1 MLSEILHLLSNNR
14 WFALLSVAYLLS
26 TIGSGLTQ
34 VVVYGELAQRHAS
47 PFGFS
52 LAYVF
57 SILPSVFALHVGKRM
72 LERLSPISI
81 LVISEAVGAL
91 GVVVPF
97 AALRCDSVTLLVAS
111 SFLPAISVGIGV
123 PAYSLL
129 LKRGFVD
136 KDFATVSAIESI
148 SLSSHIILGVGV
160 GTLLF
165 PFLARDIYLVL
176 DLLTYLVSICL
187 LIMSKGSTP
196 VTVNAIENHMPSSDT
211 QGVRKSVRPV
221 VYWPIP
227 VVAALTSPAMALLPA
242 AGDQFSQVT
251 WIDMSLNASLAL
263 LLARGASQLLGPALI
278 KHRTVDELY
287 KNKWAMSAYFAGF
300 STFYIVALASTSLLV
315 ACLCILS
322 AHILAYALSATVQT
336 ALFKKFP
343 ERDLVTVSSRT
354 YQVQIISASLP
365 GLLAGLLA
373 ESIGILWSYLGLTI
387 IVVAVCICVSIAQSR
402 RECEEK

>member
-1 MLSEILHLLSNNR
+1 MLAEILHLLSKHR
-14 WFALLSVAYLLS
+14 WFTLLSVAYLLS

-47 PFGFS
+47 PLGFS
-52 LAYVF
+52 LTYVF
-57 SILPSVFALHVGKRM
+57 SILPAVFALYVGKRM
-72 LERLSPISI
+72 LEGMRPISI
-81 LVISEAVGAL
+81 LVFSEAVGAL

-97 AALRCDSVTLLVAS
+97 AALRFDSVSLLVAS
-111 SFLPAISVGIGV
+111 SLLPSISVGIGV

-129 LKRGFVD
+129 LKRGFIV

-165 PFLARDIYLVL
+165 PFLARDAYLGV
-176 DLLTYLVSICL
+176 DLLTFVVSIGL
-187 LIMSKGSTP
+187 LIASKKSAP
-196 VTVNAIENHMPSSDT
+196 VVVNAIDKHVPSLDAKGT
-211 QGVRKSVRPV
+211 QNSVRTV

-242 AGDQFSQVT
+242 AGDQFLPVT
-251 WIDMSLNASLAL
+251 WIDLSPNASLAL

-278 KHRTVDELY
+278 KHRTVNELY
-287 KNKWAMSAYFAGF
+287 KNKWAMAAYFAGF
-300 STFYIVALASTSLLV
+300 STLYVVALASSSLLV
-315 ACLCILS
+315 ACLCVLT

-336 ALFKKFP
+336 ALFKKFT
-343 ERDLVTVSSRT
+343 ERDLVAVSSRT

-365 GLLAGLLA
+365 GLLAGLVA
-373 ESIGILWSYLGLTI
+373 ESIGILGSYLSLTF
-387 IVVAVCICVSIAQSR
+387 IVVAVCIGVSIEQSH

>member
-1 MLSEILHLLSNNR
+1 MLSEILHLLKTNR

-57 SILPSVFALHVGKRM
+57 SILPSVLALHVGRRM

-91 GVVVPF
+91 GVLVPF
-97 AALRCDSVTLLVAS
+97 TALRFDSVSLLVAS
-111 SFLPAISVGIGV
+111 SLLPAISVGIGV

-165 PFLARDIYLVL
+165 PFLARDVYLGV
-176 DLLTYLVSICL
+176 DLLTYVVSIGL
-187 LIMSKGSTP
+187 LIASKGSTP
-196 VTVNAIENHMPSSDT
+196 VNVNAVDTHMSISNA
-211 QGVRKSVRPV
+211 QEARKSVRPV
-221 VYWPIP
+221 VYWSIP
-227 VVAALTSPAMALLPA
+227 VVAALISPAMALLPA
-242 AGDQFSQVT
+242 AGDHF
-251 WIDMSLNASLAL
+251 
-263 LLARGASQLLGPALI
+263 
-278 KHRTVDELY
+278 
-287 KNKWAMSAYFAGF
+287 
-300 STFYIVALASTSLLV
+300 
-315 ACLCILS
+315 
-322 AHILAYALSATVQT
+322 
-336 ALFKKFP
+336 
-343 ERDLVTVSSRT
+343 
-354 YQVQIISASLP
+354 
-365 GLLAGLLA
+365 
-373 ESIGILWSYLGLTI
+373 
-387 IVVAVCICVSIAQSR
+387 
-402 RECEEK
+402 

>member
-1 MLSEILHLLSNNR
+1 VLSEILHLLSNNR

-47 PFGFS
+47 PLGFS

-57 SILPSVFALHVGKRM
+57 SILPAVFALHIGKRL
-72 LERLSPISI
+72 LERMRPISI

-91 GVVVPF
+91 GVVIPF
-97 AALRCDSVTLLVAS
+97 AALRFDSVDLLVAS
-111 SFLPAISVGIGV
+111 SLLPSISVGIGV

-165 PFLARDIYLVL
+165 PFLARDVYLGV
-176 DLLTYLVSICL
+176 DLLTYVVSIGL
-187 LIMSKGSTP
+187 LIASKGSAP
-196 VTVNAIENHMPSSDT
+196 VIVNEIDKHVPASDAKGT
-211 QGVRKSVRPV
+211 QNSVRPV

-242 AGDQFSQVT
+242 AGYQFSPVT

-287 KNKWAMSAYFAGF
+287 KNKWAMAAYFAGF
-300 STFYIVALASTSLLV
+300 STLYLVALASSSLLV
-315 ACLCILS
+315 ACLCVLT

-343 ERDLVTVSSRT
+343 ERDLVAVSSRT

-365 GLLAGLLA
+365 GLLAGLMA
-373 ESIGILWSYLGLTI
+373 ESTGILGSYVGLTV
-387 IVVAVCICVSIAQSR
+387 IVVVVCFGFNITHSR
-402 RECEEK
+402 RGCEEK

>member
-1 MLSEILHLLSNNR
+1 MLYEILRLLKTNR

-57 SILPSVFALHVGKRM
+57 SILPSVLALHVGRRM
-72 LERLSPISI
+72 LERFSPISI

-91 GVVVPF
+91 GVLVPF
-97 AALRCDSVTLLVAS
+97 TALRFDSVSLLVAS
-111 SFLPAISVGIGV
+111 SLLPAISVGIGV

-165 PFLARDIYLVL
+165 PFLARDVYLGV
-176 DLLTYLVSICL
+176 DLLTYVLSIGL
-187 LIMSKGSTP
+187 LIASKGSTP
-196 VTVNAIENHMPSSDT
+196 VNVNAVDTHIPISDA
-211 QGVRKSVRPV
+211 QEARKSVRPV

-227 VVAALTSPAMALLPA
+227 VVAALISPAMALLPA
-242 AGDQFSQVT
+242 AGNHFSSVT
-251 WIDMSLNASLAL
+251 WINMSLNASLVL
-263 LLARGASQLLGPALI
+263 LLARGASQLIGPSLI

-287 KNKWAMSAYFAGF
+287 KNKWAMATYFAGF
-300 STFYIVALASTSLLV
+300 FTLYSIALASASLLV
-315 ACLCILS
+315 ACLCVLI

-343 ERDLVTVSSRT
+343 ERDLVAVSSRT

-365 GLLAGLLA
+365 GLLAGLIA
-373 ESIGILWSYLGLTI
+373 ESTGILLSYLGLPLV
-387 IVVAVCICVSIAQSR
+387 VVAVCIGVSVAQSNR
-402 RECEEK
+402 ANEEK

>member
-1 MLSEILHLLSNNR
+1 MLSEILHLLKTNR

-57 SILPSVFALHVGKRM
+57 SILPSVLALHVGRRM

-81 LVISEAVGAL
+81 LVVS
-91 GVVVPF
+91 
-97 AALRCDSVTLLVAS
+97 LLVAS
-111 SFLPAISVGIGV
+111 SFLPAISIGIGV

-165 PFLARDIYLVL
+165 PFLARDVYLGV
-176 DLLTYLVSICL
+176 DLLTYVVSIGL
-187 LIMSKGSTP
+187 LIASKGSTP
-196 VTVNAIENHMPSSDT
+196 VNVNAVDTHMPISNA
-211 QGVRKSVRPV
+211 QEARKSVRPV
-221 VYWPIP
+221 VYWSIP
-227 VVAALTSPAMALLPA
+227 VVAALISPAMALLPA
-242 AGDQFSQVT
+242 AGDHFSSVT
-251 WIDMSLNASLAL
+251 LIGMSLNASLML
-263 LLARGASQLLGPALI
+263 LLARGASQLIGPALI

-287 KNKWAMSAYFAGF
+287 KNKWAMATYFAGF
-300 STFYIVALASTSLLV
+300 FTLYSIALASASLLV
-315 ACLCILS
+315 ACLCVLI

-343 ERDLVTVSSRT
+343 ERDLVAVSSRT

-365 GLLAGLLA
+365 GLLAGLIA
-373 ESIGILWSYLGLTI
+373 ESTGILLSYLGLTLV
-387 IVVAVCICVSIAQSR
+387 VVAVCIGVSVAQSNR
-402 RECEEK
+402 ANEVK